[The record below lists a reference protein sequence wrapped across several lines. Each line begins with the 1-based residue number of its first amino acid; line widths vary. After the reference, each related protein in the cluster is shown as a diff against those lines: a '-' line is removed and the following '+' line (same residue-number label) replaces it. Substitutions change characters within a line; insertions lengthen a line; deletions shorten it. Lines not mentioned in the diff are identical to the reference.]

1 MDLRKTILQAHNASQ
16 TRKIVDYVGA
26 NAARF
31 KALIEV
37 FLAGPYRITQRAS
50 WPLSYCV
57 EYHPQLIKPHFKAL
71 LDMLEQPDAHVAA
84 RRNIVRLLQFVE
96 VPVRYR
102 GRVATICFEM
112 LQDRKEA
119 VAVRVF
125 SMTVLANLVP
135 HEPDL
140 AGELKVIIEDNLP
153 YGSAGFVSRARK
165 VLREFKV
172 QVEDSRRV

>member
-16 TRKIVDYVGA
+16 TRKIVDYVGT
-26 NAARF
+26 NIVRF

-37 FLAGPYRITQRAS
+37 FMSGPYRVTQRAA

-57 EYHPQLIKPHFKAL
+57 EYHPQLIKPHFKTL
-71 LDMLEQPDAHVAA
+71 LDMLEQPNAHVAA

-96 VPVRYR
+96 IPPRYR
-102 GRVATICFEM
+102 GRVATICFKL

-125 SMTVLANLVP
+125 SMTVLANLVQR
-135 HEPDL
+135 EPDL
-140 AGELKVIIEDNLP
+140 ARELKVIIEDNLP
-153 YGSAGFVSRARK
+153 YGSAGFISRARK
-165 VLREFKV
+165 VLKGFEV
-172 QVEDSRRV
+172 QVEDLTRV